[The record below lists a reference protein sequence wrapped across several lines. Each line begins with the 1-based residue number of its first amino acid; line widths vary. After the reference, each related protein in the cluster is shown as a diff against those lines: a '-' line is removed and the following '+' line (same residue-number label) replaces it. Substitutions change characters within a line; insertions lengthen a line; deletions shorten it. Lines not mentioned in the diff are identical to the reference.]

1 MGRNSCDHRSTR
13 THTEKWWNSERDE
26 YFDIDVVTC
35 TDTCEAE
42 LSRSGPR

>member
-1 MGRNSCDHRSTR
+1 MNCDHRATTTS
-13 THTEKWWNSERDE
+13 TEKWWDIHRDE

-35 TDTCEAE
+35 TNCGTE